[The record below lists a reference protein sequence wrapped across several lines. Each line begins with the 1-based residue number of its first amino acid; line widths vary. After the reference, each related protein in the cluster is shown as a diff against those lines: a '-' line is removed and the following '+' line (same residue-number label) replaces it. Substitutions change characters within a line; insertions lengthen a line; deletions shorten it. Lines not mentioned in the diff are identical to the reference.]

1 MQAPR
6 TVDKDVDRLEREL
19 GQAKKALARVKSC
32 MYFVRENWIDLV
44 EMKTA
49 WEKGDDVYAGQV
61 WNELDYKAQSALILA
76 PTKGGIFTTDQRNRI
91 HVYWEVTIDDI
102 EGRAGL

>member
-1 MQAPR
+1 MPITAC
-6 TVDKDVDRLEREL
+6 VDKDVDRLEREL
-19 GQAKKALARVKSC
+19 GQAKKALSRAKSC

-49 WEKGDDVYAGQV
+49 WLNNDDDYAGQI

-76 PTKGGIFTTDQRNRI
+76 PTFGGIFTTDQRNRLKG
-91 HVYWEVTIDDI
+91 YWNVTIEDL
-102 EGRAGL
+102 EGL